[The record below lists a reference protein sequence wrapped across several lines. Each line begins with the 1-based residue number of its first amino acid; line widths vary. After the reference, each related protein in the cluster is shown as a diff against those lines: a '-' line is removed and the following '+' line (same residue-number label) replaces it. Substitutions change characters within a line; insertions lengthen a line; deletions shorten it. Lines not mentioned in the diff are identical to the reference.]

1 VIVLPTILKK
11 NVTING
17 KNYDLEI
24 AKVSSLFGVGE
35 DYIASLKDP
44 SNGLSKNKR
53 FLSENELADKL
64 QNWIISVDKENR
76 NINNVINQLKEWDG
90 VIEYDVHE
98 S

>member
-1 VIVLPTILKK
+1 MSMVLKK
-11 NVTING
+11 NVTVNG

-24 AKVSSLFGVGE
+24 NEVPGFFQGSTEYV
-35 DYIASLKDP
+35 ASLKDP
-44 SNGLSKNKR
+44 SNEFSRKKR
-53 FLSENELADKL
+53 FLDETKLADEL

-76 NINNVINQLKEWDG
+76 YVCDVLNQLKEWDG